1 MARNEKIF
9 PQNTISTQSYMKSN
23 LNPKRIL
30 LILLVLVLLAV
41 GVTSAWAVQQLRT
54 PVAHNKQGQYIEI
67 PRGSSPPSIV
77 NKLADEGIIKS
88 KWPLTLYLKL
98 TGTGSQLRAGEYNF
112 PSPIS
117 PLAVLAKLRHGE
129 QRLSRITIVE
139 GWTRWDIANAMV
151 RLPEFRLTDSRDAL
165 ALMDNVS
172 LISDLDPLAKNLEG
186 YLFPDTYEFPPTTK
200 PEELIEIMV
209 KRFRKEW
216 KPEWSVQAA
225 NLKHTPREIVTIA
238 SLIETEAKLRE
249 ERPVISSVIYNRL
262 NRDMALGVDSTIVYA
277 SKLEGRWRNDG
288 KVYKSDVER
297 RSPYNTRIYSGLPPG
312 PVSSPGR
319 SSLEAALYPAQT
331 TYLYYVREPARN
343 DGAHN
348 FYDNDR
354 DFGQGVQALRKW
366 EQQRD
371 AQLNGGK

>member
-1 MARNEKIF
+1 
-9 PQNTISTQSYMKSN
+9 MKSN
-23 LNPKRIL
+23 LNLKRIL
-30 LILLVLVLLAV
+30 LLVLAIVVLAV
-41 GVTSAWAVQQLRT
+41 GVTSAWAYKQLRT

-77 NKLADEGIIKS
+77 NKLADEGVIKS
-88 KWPLTLYLKL
+88 KWPLMLYLKV
-98 TGTGSQLRAGEYNF
+98 TGSGSQLRAGEYNF

-117 PLAVLAKLRHGE
+117 PLAVVAKLRQGE

-165 ALMDNVS
+165 ALMDNVN

-186 YLFPDTYEFPPTTK
+186 YLFPDTYEFQPNTK

-209 KRFRKEW
+209 KRFRREW

-249 ERPVISSVIYNRL
+249 ERPIISSVIYNRL

-331 TYLYYVREPARN
+331 SYLYYVREPSRN

-371 AQLNGGK
+371 AQSNGGK